1 MIIAKSTKI
10 KEVLKNFQKSRPKD
24 RIPYTAWKK
33 LQNLSGSCEVLFSG
47 CPKLFIDGIEL
58 VSADFYKFIWSELSY
73 SEKTPK
79 EAPQEVKPKE
89 SHSNLF
95 NFKFGPAE
103 GAGLSLYGISI
114 CDKEGR
120 WVSYDKKNDS
130 IVDVSPFNF
139 ESKEVIYRM
148 PTGLDAVCVGDIL
161 IHNET
166 PCIVSEINTG
176 SFTVIDYF
184 NSTEK
189 TILPIKNIFGFNFV
203 EKLVS
208 LINLDSVS
216 ENSPFGN
223 LLPLI
228 LLEV

>member
-1 MIIAKSTKI
+1 MITVKSDKI
-10 KEVLKNFQKSRPKD
+10 KEVLKNFQKTKPKD
-24 RIPYTAWKK
+24 RIPYSAWKR
-33 LQNLSGSCEVLFSG
+33 LQNLNGSCKVAFSG

-58 VSADFYKFIWSELSY
+58 VSADFYKFTWLELSHLQEV
-73 SEKTPK
+73 SK
-79 EAPQEVKPKE
+79 EVSQEVKPKE

-95 NFKFGPAE
+95 NFKFGPV
-103 GAGLSLYGISI
+103 GAARLSIYGISI

-120 WVSYDKKNDS
+120 WVSYDKKNNS
-130 IVDVSPFNF
+130 IIDVSPFNF

-148 PTGLDAVCVGDIL
+148 PTSLDSVCIGDIL

-166 PCIVSEINTG
+166 PCIVSEINAG

-216 ENSPFGN
+216 ESSPFGN

-228 LLEV
+228 LLEA